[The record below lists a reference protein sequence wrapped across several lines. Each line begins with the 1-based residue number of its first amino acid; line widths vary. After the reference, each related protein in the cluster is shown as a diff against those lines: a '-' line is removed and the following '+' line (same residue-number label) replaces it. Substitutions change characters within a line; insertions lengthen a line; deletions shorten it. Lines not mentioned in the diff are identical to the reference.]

1 MNEFGISQPNNP
13 GHSTPQAHNAKVYK
27 IQAGSHLVSLNLTE
41 KNRSIIKMVPFLVSG
56 APPSLINQPAVPVED
71 PAPSIQQLK
80 VAAPSPANL
89 EVILGVITIVG
100 WSFFGVTILQSR
112 HL

>member
-1 MNEFGISQPNNP
+1 
-13 GHSTPQAHNAKVYK
+13 
-27 IQAGSHLVSLNLTE
+27 
-41 KNRSIIKMVPFLVSG
+41 MVQNQM
-56 APPSLINQPAVPVED
+56 PSLINQPAVPVED

-89 EVILGVITIVG
+89 EVILGENRGITIVG
-100 WSFFGVTILQSR
+100 WSFFGVTMPESR